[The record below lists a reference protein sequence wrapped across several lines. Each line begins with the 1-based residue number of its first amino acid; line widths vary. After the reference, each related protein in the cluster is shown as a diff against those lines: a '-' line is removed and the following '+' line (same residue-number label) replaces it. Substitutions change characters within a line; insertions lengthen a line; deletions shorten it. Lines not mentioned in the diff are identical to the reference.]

1 QDIRV
6 LRIEPAEVI
15 GFVETITTSTVA
27 VTVALTGSPPAGTLV
42 EATPSP
48 AAVTLTGRSQVLDR
62 VARVL
67 AVAPAVRGGVARL
80 VAFEPDTVT
89 VAVTTARALVTR
101 EVAVDLSPPDGPQ
114 VGAVTLNDPAVTV
127 AGPPDVLAGLES
139 VPGTVDVP
147 TGPVDPGR
155 YTLPVRLA
163 LPEGVVA
170 MQDPTAT
177 VQYLR
182 EPLQP

>member
-1 QDIRV
+1 MEQILIRN
-6 LRIEPAEVI
+6 LSA
-15 GFVETITTSTVA
+15 GTKA
-27 VTVALTGSPPAGTLV
+27 ALTARAAQHHRSMEAEARAIV
-42 EATPSP
+42 EEA
-48 AAVTLTGRSQVLDR
+48 
-62 VARVL
+62 
-67 AVAPAVRGGVARL
+67 L
-80 VAFEPDTVT
+80 VAEPTSIVDHLAMPESDDVDFEPDTVT
-89 VAVTTARALVTR
+89 VAVTTTRALVTR

>member
-1 QDIRV
+1 V
-6 LRIEPAEVI
+6 SLAAGYAERLASRTATGLVA
-15 GFVETITTSTVA
+15 FDETGV
-27 VTVALTGSPPAGTLV
+27 P
-42 EATPSP
+42 
-48 AAVTLTGRSQVLDR
+48 VLD
-62 VARVL
+62 VD
-67 AVAPAVRGGVARL
+67 
-80 VAFEPDTVT
+80 FEPDTVT

-163 LPEGVVA
+163 LPDGVVA
-170 MQDPTAT
+170 MTTPTAA
-177 VQYLR
+177 LLFAR